1 MEYLYDISKE
11 ALWVSNKQIFQDSV
25 QGIIE
30 VEPVMLRFVDT
41 PEFQRLRRLH
51 QLGLANYVYPDC
63 THTRFEHSLG
73 TYHLA
78 RRLVDAIQDDPQCA
92 SVRLSIGE
100 RISVMIAALCH
111 DIGHGPLSHT
121 WDRFLRQ
128 GGPNYSSYKH
138 EDMSCL
144 IIKRIV
150 TKDDSLRDF
159 LKESG
164 VDLELV
170 YALIRGSPTP
180 ELVIVSNSLNGLD
193 VDKWDYIMRDSLHA
207 GMGQGSGVIE
217 VDRML
222 HFYRPAYHT
231 SDDAWHMSF
240 RSSEYSNVLRIFS
253 QRTRLFRSVY
263 CHKTTL
269 AIEAMFIDI
278 LNALDSAHH
287 LRDLSLRAC
296 AGDDNAIEDFLRLD
310 EHCLWA
316 MASSQYL
323 HVPRTSPLI
332 KANLRRS
339 AQLCQRIEFRQ
350 LYSFVGKFFVIEK
363 ESPVDER
370 SSHHVKYES
379 DLSALLDN
387 VSEAEDTPD
396 TIEMEKLDTEVQIL
410 TEILQKLP
418 PESPIRSVDELRL
431 VVTAHSS
438 NSTGGEPT
446 FFAYKTLSSAFSII
460 RPLAKA
466 YCCSL
471 LWTGPFQDRG
481 VTRSLRGPAPAPPC
495 LIKALK
501 SWLVEKGATRTMLA
515 TQGVSSELLHLD
527 PRINI
532 ETGKFIGQVTKSRGD
547 INKEHFVPEGVRCA
561 EGGCWVAK
569 AASPPQPVGKTIP
582 PLLDTR
588 SFISD
593 QVFVNQTTAI

>member
-1 MEYLYDISKE
+1 MFQASRTK
-11 ALWVSNKQIFQDSV
+11 IFQDSV

-30 VEPVMLRFVDT
+30 VEPVLLRFVDT

-128 GGPNYSSYKH
+128 GGSNYSSFKH

-159 LKESG
+159 LKDNG

-170 YALIRGSPTP
+170 YALIRGNPTP
-180 ELVIVSNSLNGLD
+180 ELVERLQEKTFIFEAMNVKLGFTSPFLVRFWTFDFILQIVSNSLNGLD

-323 HVPRTSPLI
+323 HVPETSPQI

-363 ESPVDER
+363 KSLVDER
-370 SSHHVKYES
+370 NPHHVTYES

-396 TIEMEKLDTEVQIL
+396 TIEVEKLDTEVQIL

-481 VTRSLRGPAPAPPC
+481 FTRSLRGPAPAPPC

-501 SWLVEKGATRTMLA
+501 SWLVEKGATRTTPA
-515 TQGVSSELLHLD
+515 
-527 PRINI
+527 
-532 ETGKFIGQVTKSRGD
+532 
-547 INKEHFVPEGVRCA
+547 
-561 EGGCWVAK
+561 
-569 AASPPQPVGKTIP
+569 
-582 PLLDTR
+582 
-588 SFISD
+588 
-593 QVFVNQTTAI
+593 